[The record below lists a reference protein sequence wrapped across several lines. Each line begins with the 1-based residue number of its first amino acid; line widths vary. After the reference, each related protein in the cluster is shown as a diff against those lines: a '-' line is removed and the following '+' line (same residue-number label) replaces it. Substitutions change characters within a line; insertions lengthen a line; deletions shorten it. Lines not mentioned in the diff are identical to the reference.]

1 MLRRDLLRA
10 VMATPLTGWLR
21 PWLPPAFGCVT
32 VDGSNAAAV
41 YQRAFDWA
49 KALPPGSSQRLREA
63 LNRAIDDRRL
73 DGLIRDARPALAA
86 IREAETIL
94 DCDWGPEIV
103 SPSDLLKGR
112 LDAVNL
118 NVVRVACLSA
128 RRHARSGW
136 GREALDEVFAALTLA
151 HRIGTG
157 GVLFARVLESAG
169 EASAFQTLGRI
180 LPELDRANL
189 DELSRRLDTLP
200 PPEPAS
206 ATIGPES
213 RFILGSLREKLV
225 AAGPVIEGE
234 GWDDFWLGEAET
246 AALKHLTGGDPAKL
260 LAHLDATVPAFAEL
274 ARRLDLPRPDC
285 RTALDEFAR
294 IERPLHPI
302 AASLVESAWSAR
314 YMVDRMRALRAMLAA
329 GLALIR
335 NGEAAFSAVA
345 DPFVNGA
352 FALERRGNGYLIRS
366 ALSVESKPEVSLAI
380 GDPS

>member
-21 PWLPPAFGCVT
+21 PWSPSAFGHAT
-32 VDGSNAAAV
+32 VDEPNAAAV
-41 YQRAFDWA
+41 YRRAFDWA
-49 KALPPGSSQRLREA
+49 KALPPGSSQQLREG
-63 LNRAIDDRRL
+63 LDRAIDDRHL
-73 DGLIRDARPALAA
+73 DDLIHAARPALEA
-86 IREAETIL
+86 IREAKAIP

-103 SPSDLLKGR
+103 SASDLLKGR

-118 NVVRVACLSA
+118 NIVRIACLSA
-128 RRHARSGW
+128 RRHARSGR
-136 GREALDEVFAALTLA
+136 GREALDDVFAALTLA

-189 DELSRRLDTLP
+189 EELSRRLEALP

-246 AALKHLTGGDPAKL
+246 EALKHLTGGDRARL

-274 ARRLDLPRPDC
+274 ARRLDLSRSDC

-294 IERPLHPI
+294 TERPLHPI
-302 AASLVESAWSAR
+302 AVSLVENAWGAR

-335 NGEAAFSAVA
+335 NGESAFLAVA
-345 DPFVNGA
+345 DPFGNGP

-366 ALSVESKPEVSLAI
+366 ALSVEAKPEVSLAI